1 MELGKLEP
9 PYILMIQAAEAAVE
23 AHPGKLNVISVSRDK
38 PVDSKL
44 CKHHLIL
51 RIDDFDTE
59 TKMMP
64 EPYRYAE
71 LEDIRDAVEFDKKHK
86 VHIIHCGAGLSR
98 SPAIA
103 YAIFRGRGL
112 SKEQAMKEVMERVPP
127 AIPNKR
133 IVKLVDKYFGDM

>member
-1 MELGKLEP
+1 MEP
-9 PYILMIQAAEAAVE
+9 PFILMHIAAQRAVE
-23 AHPGKLNVISVSRDK
+23 AHPGRLNVISVTRDQ
-38 PVDSKL
+38 PLDSKL
-44 CKHHLIL
+44 CKNHLIL
-51 RIDDFDTE
+51 VVDDFDTD

-71 LEDIRDAVEFDKKHK
+71 LEDIKSAVEFDKAHK
-86 VHIIHCGAGLSR
+86 VQIIHCGAGLSR

-127 AIPNKR
+127 AEPNKR
-133 IVKLVDKYFGDM
+133 IVKLTDKLFGDEGV